1 MATSAQTLSQI
12 INTVCKIHELDEKEV
27 LNLLAENELLP
38 KKLIPKDS
46 KGASKFASKQAEEL
60 ASKSNIIP
68 EGEGSGKDG
77 KFTLTDIKKL
87 MEKPT
92 KEKLLISPTAIT
104 FANENGINIADVTG
118 TGKDGRILLK
128 DVEALIAKEE
138 EPKDKIEISPSAI
151 NEANKAKI
159 DEDVLK
165 TIPGTG
171 KDGRILLKDVKKYL
185 SESDKSGSD
194 SDEEK
199 EEE

>member
-12 INTVCKIHELDEKEV
+12 IDTVCKIHKLDEKEV
-27 LNLLAENELLP
+27 LNLLAEKELLP

-68 EGEGSGKDG
+68 DGEGSGKDG

-92 KEKLLISPTAIT
+92 KEKSIISPTALA
-104 FANENGINIADVTG
+104 FANENGINVADITG

-128 DVEALIAKEE
+128 DVEALIAEDE
-138 EPKDKIEISPSAI
+138 EPKDEVEISASAL

-159 DEDVLK
+159 EEEDLK

-171 KDGRILLKDVKKYL
+171 KDGRILLKDVKKYI

-194 SDEEK
+194 S
-199 EEE
+199 EEEEEEE

>member
-1 MATSAQTLSQI
+1 MATSAQTLQQI
-12 INTVCKIHELDEKEV
+12 IDTVCKIHKLDEKEV
-27 LNLLAENELLP
+27 LSMLAEKELLP

-60 ASKSNIIP
+60 ATKSNIIP

-92 KEKLLISPTAIT
+92 KEKLLISPTALA
-104 FANENGINIADVTG
+104 FANDNGINIADVTG

-138 EPKDKIEISPSAI
+138 GGDDNDEVKISDSAH
-151 NEANKAKI
+151 NEAKKAKI
-159 DEDVLK
+159 GDEELK
-165 TIPGTG
+165 TIVGSG
-171 KDGRILLKDVKKYL
+171 KDGRVLLKDVKKYI

-194 SDEEK
+194 S
-199 EEE
+199 EEEEE